1 MFAIAVS
8 SDAIA
13 SAMKI
18 AAAAH
23 LRCFAS
29 RPSIAIGA
37 FTEIVSVDISKKPPT
52 HRM

>member
-23 LRCFAS
+23 LRCLAS
-29 RPSIAIGA
+29 GPAIATGA
-37 FTEIVSVDISKKPPT
+37 FTEIASVDI
-52 HRM
+52 